1 MLFHL
6 RQVLH
11 LKTQLTNKRP
21 QGFLFFFKLCY
32 NKDGDD
38 MLNTALK
45 ILEVIENHGYKAYL
59 VGGFVR
65 DYLLNLDTNDIDIN
79 TSATPKELKE
89 IFPDSVIPKD
99 DYGAVVVLRKNIRFE
114 ITTFRKEIAYKD
126 NRRPIQIMYIDNLYQ
141 DLLRR
146 DFTINAICMDKD
158 GEIVDF
164 LNGREDLEQH
174 TIKTIGNSDE
184 KFSED
189 ALRILRAVRFATTLD
204 FDLTEE
210 IECAIKR
217 NKKLLKLLSY
227 ERKREELDKIFT
239 SKNAKKGISLLI
251 RLNLD
256 CELDLPSLN
265 EVKYTDS
272 LMAIWAILNV
282 TDLYPFTSNEKE
294 LIQSIQEV
302 YQFDN
307 MNRTI
312 LYKYGLYVSSV
323 VEEMRGQSTKEIT
336 ELYNSLP
343 IHDRKD
349 IMVTGDDIM
358 KALNRPEGSYL
369 KKIFDDIEQEIL
381 YNRLENRKENIL
393 LYCTE
398 HYKS

>member
-1 MLFHL
+1 
-6 RQVLH
+6 
-11 LKTQLTNKRP
+11 
-21 QGFLFFFKLCY
+21 
-32 NKDGDD
+32 

-45 ILEVIENHGYKAYL
+45 ILEVIESHGYKAYL

-99 DYGAVVVLRKNIRFE
+99 DYGAVVVLKKNIRFE

-164 LNGREDLEQH
+164 LNGREDLERH
-174 TIKTIGNSDE
+174 IIKTIGNSDE

-256 CELDLPSLN
+256 CELDLPLLN

-282 TDLYPFTSNEKE
+282 TDLYPFTSNERE

-302 YQFDN
+302 YQFNN
-307 MNRTI
+307 MNRMI

-323 VEEMRGQSTKEIT
+323 VEEMRGHSTKNIT
-336 ELYNSLP
+336 ELYNGLP

-358 KALNRPEGSYL
+358 KALNRKEGSYL

-393 LYCTE
+393 LYCIE
-398 HYKS
+398 HYKG